1 MNSDS
6 DVKLQ
11 CRQVAE
17 EFNNY
22 FAQVGYNLARA
33 IDSSGPPV
41 VDDNDYTVNTEFS
54 IHTITETELHGY
66 VTSMRGGS
74 APGLRSM
81 TAHHFVLR
89 QWKSLV
95 QLLESAL
102 LRQVSLTS
110 LQAVAHGDLDIL
122 LTITG
127 GVELAVLSEALQ
139 SAGLSGANW
148 SCDCHNGAL
157 CRQKVQIQRDL
168 VFTVATDHVSFV
180 CPGHSHQLY
189 CACNLGYGGE
199 YCEEILPGGDCG
211 CPPPQGCMP
220 QAGAPGGYICVP
232 PSCPPSH
239 SCPPAVTASIH
250 WEELVAIVVAILI
263 VSCLV
268 LVFVLYRRCHRIS
281 PGNRVDKSEL
291 NHVIKRTSKLSN
303 LQVTQPSRPTSYTC
317 SSNNEVFSAVA
328 LNNAERGTAES
339 DNVPPDYRR
348 NLMSPHHKI
357 NNDLKQTADI
367 PLHQVIPAE
376 DDTRTIGGS
385 RAIPDVICQARRN
398 LYVM

>member
-1 MNSDS
+1 M
-6 DVKLQ
+6 LQ
-11 CRQVAE
+11 HSV
-17 EFNNY
+17 
-22 FAQVGYNLARA
+22 
-33 IDSSGPPV
+33 
-41 VDDNDYTVNTEFS
+41 S
-54 IHTITETELHGY
+54 I
-66 VTSMRGGS
+66 R
-74 APGLRSM
+74 LRSM

-157 CRQKVQIQRDL
+157 SLPPEGSDTAGLGVHSGHRPHSPGWRL
-168 VFTVATDHVSFV
+168 WVSTSSGV
-180 CPGHSHQLY
+180 H
-189 CACNLGYGGE
+189 
-199 YCEEILPGGDCG
+199 
-211 CPPPQGCMP
+211 
-220 QAGAPGGYICVP
+220 APGGGPWGLHLRTSLLPSISLLSP
-232 PSCPPSH
+232 PRRYR
-239 SCPPAVTASIH
+239 ASIH

-281 PGNRVDKSEL
+281 PGNRVEKSEL

-376 DDTRTIGGS
+376 DDTRTIGGFHWDCTEWLQNGDVHTTILGDSSSYHSNDSCLTGDPARELATLDTKLKRQEDQMIPYGFPRS
-385 RAIPDVICQARRN
+385 RDIC
-398 LYVM
+398 L